1 MTLHHIKATK
11 DIVKKF
17 YNLLNEN
24 GILCVMELDKEDGK
38 FHMNE
43 IDFDGH
49 NGFEH
54 NEMEEAFENT
64 GFKNIRSETFYQ
76 DKKIYK
82 DIIIPYSM
90 FCAVGKK

>member
-1 MTLHHIKATK
+1 MILHHIKATK

-49 NGFEH
+49 K
-54 NEMEEAFENT
+54 AFENT

-90 FCAVGKK
+90 FYAVGKK